1 MSLMNQHSDVNHTIR
16 QSEIPALLD
25 SSVTN
30 MPSAKTLKKNIS
42 SYLRKKNI
50 ACLIF

>member
-1 MSLMNQHSDVNHTIR
+1 MLLMNQHSDVNHTIR

-30 MPSAKTLKKNIS
+30 MPSAKTLKKKS